1 MTERDQAFAA
11 WAETH
16 GKSML
21 RYVEADLERHG
32 RLWFGVT
39 RDVKPEEVRPLT
51 TSLLKGASRE
61 FPKEEL
67 VATVFDPDGER
78 IGRAHLE
85 RDGDVRWEQ

>member
-1 MTERDQAFAA
+1 VTERDQAFAA
-11 WAETH
+11 WAEAH

-51 TSLLKGASRE
+51 KSLLEGARKE
-61 FPKEEL
+61 FPKGEL

-78 IGRAHLE
+78 IGRARLD
-85 RDGDVRWEQ
+85 RNGDVHWEK

>member
-51 TSLLKGASRE
+51 TSLLKGVRKE
-61 FPKEEL
+61 FPKGI

-78 IGRAHLE
+78 IGRADLE